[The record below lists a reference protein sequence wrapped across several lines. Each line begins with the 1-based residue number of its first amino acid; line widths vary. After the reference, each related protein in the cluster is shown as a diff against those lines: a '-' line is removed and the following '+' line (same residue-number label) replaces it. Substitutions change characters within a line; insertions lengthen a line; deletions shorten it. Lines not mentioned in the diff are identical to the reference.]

1 MNTTSQPSK
10 SKLSRQAQ
18 AARTELEQALSFHFQ
33 GNKAEALKALRQA
46 LKLDPSLAEEKLTSN
61 LAHELT
67 GLPVSS
73 ALDNLKDGNSSKTMI
88 DTAQREWRKTPR
100 MRHQRVML
108 GVLTFLILVFV
119 GLLVWSLRDGTLQG
133 VFGGAQVLSQK
144 YTLDGYEY
152 YVAVPR
158 GSAPKDGWPLVVG
171 FHGYGGNAMQMFPLA
186 GRFNHAGAIFV
197 APAFGTYEPNPG
209 NGPIDVASRMLIEVG
224 KQYPL
229 QERGAVLLGFSQGGT
244 FAYRFS
250 AYYSSQVAGVVTA
263 GAPELDMILPSRNI
277 PYVFTWGEL
286 DELKDYVVPYVHLL
300 QNRGLN
306 ARVTI
311 VPDLGHQVSQYAV
324 GQVMLLLGQQ

>member
-10 SKLSRQAQ
+10 KTLPRQTQ
-18 AARTELEQALSFHFQ
+18 AARIELERALSFHFQ
-33 GNKAEALKALRQA
+33 GNKAEALKSLRKA
-46 LKLDPSLAEEKLTSN
+46 LKLEPGLAEEKFTSN

-67 GLPVSS
+67 GLPVSV
-73 ALDNLKDGNSSKTMI
+73 ALESLTDRNSSKTMI
-88 DTAQREWRKTPR
+88 DAAQRAWRKTPQ

-108 GVLTFLILVFV
+108 GVLTALILVFV
-119 GLLVWSLRDGTLQG
+119 GIVVWSLWDGTLQN
-133 VFGGAQVLSQK
+133 VFGGGQVQSQK
-144 YTLDGYEY
+144 YVLDGYEY
-152 YVAVPR
+152 YVGVPR
-158 GSAPKDGWPLVVG
+158 GAAPKDGWPLVVG
-171 FHGYGGNAMQMFPLA
+171 FHGYGSNAMQVFPLA

-197 APAFGTYEPNPG
+197 APTFGTYEPNPG
-209 NGPIDVASRMLIEVG
+209 NGPIDVASRMLTEVG

-229 QERGAVLLGFSQGGT
+229 QARGAVLLGFSQGGT

-324 GQVMLLLGQQ
+324 DQVMLLLEQQ